1 MRAGDTLVMAPSGV
15 PKERLEPQDMFEL
28 DLDGEVIKPPADA
41 SLRLSECAPLFLHAF
56 KKRGAGAVIHT
67 HSINALM
74 STMHADKALAVTHIE
89 MLKGISGVGYHD
101 VHEVPIIENTA
112 RECELADSLGKAIDD
127 YPKAHAVLV
136 RRHGVYI
143 WGDSWVTAK
152 RHAEVYDYL
161 FDVSNRF
168 RAMGLDGSKKPA

>member
-1 MRAGDTLVMAPSGV
+1 MRAGDRLVMAPSGV
-15 PKERLEPQDMFEL
+15 PKERLSPENMFEL
-28 DLDGEVIKPPADA
+28 DLDGEVLKPPQDS

-56 KKRGAGAVIHT
+56 KKRNAGAVIHT

-74 STMHADKALAVTHIE
+74 STMRGEDVLRLTHIE
-89 MLKGISGVGYHD
+89 MLKGIAGVGYRD

-112 RECELADSLGKAIDD
+112 RECELADSLAAAIDA
-127 YPKAHAVLV
+127 YPAAHAVLV

-168 RAMGLDGSKKPA
+168 AAAGLDISKA